1 MIVIVLANEAKTCET
16 PSINAES
23 IRKVEHSSVVDL
35 QSMTSQ
41 QNRRN
46 IYEKLTSNVI
56 FAGILLS
63 KMVIWMS
70 MYILIFSSQWC
81 TNGSNQCEWAVKR
94 NKRHLGGK
102 KEVKPFLFS
111 VAMTIHIEISGILLK
126 RKASRNYYA
135 TASG

>member
-1 MIVIVLANEAKTCET
+1 MIVIVLANETKTCET

-23 IRKVEHSSVVDL
+23 IRKVEHSSVLDL

-56 FAGILLS
+56 FAVFSSLR
-63 KMVIWMS
+63 MPIWML
-70 MYILIFSSQWC
+70 MYILIFSPQWC

-111 VAMTIHIEISGILLK
+111 VAMTIHTENSGILLK
-126 RKASRNYYA
+126 RKASRNYYV

>member
-1 MIVIVLANEAKTCET
+1 MIIIVLANETKTCKT
-16 PSINAES
+16 LSINAES

-63 KMVIWMS
+63 KDADLDADVHPHLFIS
-70 MYILIFSSQWC
+70 VVYQW
-81 TNGSNQCEWAVKR
+81 
-94 NKRHLGGK
+94 
-102 KEVKPFLFS
+102 F
-111 VAMTIHIEISGILLK
+111 
-126 RKASRNYYA
+126 
-135 TASG
+135 